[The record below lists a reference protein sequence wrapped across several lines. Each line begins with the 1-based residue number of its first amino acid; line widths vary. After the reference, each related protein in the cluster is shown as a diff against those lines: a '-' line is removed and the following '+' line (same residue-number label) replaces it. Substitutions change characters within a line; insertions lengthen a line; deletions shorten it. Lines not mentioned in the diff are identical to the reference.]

1 MRINSF
7 AKIFDD
13 SIRAADLFGPNAR
26 NFSLVNIST
35 TPAARGSSG
44 PTTVRS
50 TRFSFAN
57 LTSAVKSLT
66 GIATFSAISPVPA
79 FPGAQKIWSARGDCR
94 SFHVS
99 ACSRPPLPMTRIL
112 IASEKEPEVVATAL
126 QAVQSFQGIL
136 CTGPARWARQTPRWQ
151 PFALFCGPRFRRQNP
166 HVQFLRVP
174 NDREACVHVNLFA
187 DQNLVQMMHGADW
200 LAIERDDQVALAQAG
215 SFAGAVLLD

>member
-13 SIRAADLFGPNAR
+13 STRAADLSGPNAR
-26 NFSLVNIST
+26 NFSLVNRST
-35 TPAARGSSG
+35 IPAARGSSG

-66 GIATFSAISPVPA
+66 EIATFSAISPVPA
-79 FPGAQKIWSARGDCR
+79 FPGAQKIWSACGDCR

-112 IASEKEPEVVATAL
+112 IASKRTRSCSHGSVGRPMLSRISA
-126 QAVQSFQGIL
+126 QS
-136 CTGPARWARQTPRWQ
+136 PP
-151 PFALFCGPRFRRQNP
+151 
-166 HVQFLRVP
+166 
-174 NDREACVHVNLFA
+174 
-187 DQNLVQMMHGADW
+187 
-200 LAIERDDQVALAQAG
+200 ALARCGERAAWWLQFRAILR
-215 SFAGAVLLD
+215 AVIPSAESARPTSPCAE